1 MSAPPSTVEAGATR
15 ADAERWAT
23 AALAEAG
30 CETPGDDA
38 ALLVADAVGS
48 DNGAGELSPEASA
61 TLHEAV
67 ARRARR
73 EPLGYVRGRARFRG
87 LDLVVDERVF
97 IPRPE
102 TEPLVEAALEIAPGS
117 RVLESCTGS
126 GAVALALKHERPDL
140 HVTASDSSADALAV
154 AQANSA
160 RLGLDVEW
168 VHADGIAA
176 VPGAPFDAVVSN
188 PPYVAEAESG
198 AGTLPPEIEHHE
210 PPGAFWAGRD
220 GLDVYRRF
228 ARELDGVGWVAFEVG
243 DGQADAV
250 GGMLADAGLG
260 ERRARRVASGQIR
273 VVIAA
278 RPKSA

>member
-1 MSAPPSTVEAGATR
+1 MSAPPSSVATNASRAG
-15 ADAERWAT
+15 AERWAT
-23 AALAEAG
+23 LVLAQAG
-30 CETPGDDA
+30 CASPAEDA
-38 ALLVADAVGS
+38 ALLVADV
-48 DNGAGELSPEASA
+48 AGEQTELSPEASGS
-61 TLHEAV
+61 LRESV

-102 TEPLVEAALEIAPGS
+102 TEPLVEAALEIAPGA
-117 RVLESCTGS
+117 RVLEPCTGS

-140 HVTASDSSADALAV
+140 DVTASDRSPGALAV
-154 AQANSA
+154 ARANGA

-168 VHADGIAA
+168 VQADGIAA
-176 VPGAPFDAVVSN
+176 VPGAPFDALISN
-188 PPYVAEAESG
+188 PPYVAEVESG

-228 ARELDGVGWVAFEVG
+228 ARELEGVKWVAFEVG
-243 DGQADAV
+243 DGQAEAV
-250 GGMLADAGLG
+250 GGMLTEAGFG
-260 ERRARRVASGQIR
+260 EPRLSRVASGQVR
-273 VVIAA
+273 VVIAR
-278 RPKSA
+278 RPGPA